1 MNALPLNGVRVLD
14 LTQVGFGPW
23 ATQILGDFGAD
34 VIKLEV
40 PGRGDISRTFD
51 PFLTEPNG
59 QSAYYM
65 AANRNKRSITIDLD
79 REDGRALARQMALEV
94 DVLVH
99 NFRPGVAERLG
110 LAYDDLREDNPR
122 LVYAWG
128 SGFGATGPLADKPGQ
143 DFLAQ
148 SLSGVAAR
156 NSDPSGKPQIM
167 SVAVADYA
175 GSLLIAQGVF
185 LALYQRERNGR
196 GQCVYTSLLDALLSM
211 QQMEAVQMMLRDQ
224 DTDFVKN
231 YLVGVV
237 NTKDGALTLVGVF
250 RPNPLQD
257 ICRALEIDD
266 LSQRPEFA
274 TLAVQRQNKPKLWA
288 LIEQAVARFTTA
300 EALARFDAN
309 NVLCSAVH
317 DLKAALMQPQ
327 AVHNG
332 TVVSFED
339 PVHGTVRAI
348 ASPLKLS
355 TVSRPPV
362 RTPPRLG
369 EHTAEVL
376 AEFGVGANEVAAM
389 RASGVLG

>member
-1 MNALPLNGVRVLD
+1 MNALPLKGVRVLD

-59 QSAYYM
+59 QSAYFM

-79 REDGRALARQMALEV
+79 RPAGRLLARQLAGQV

-99 NFRPGVAERLG
+99 NFRPGVAERIGLG
-110 LAYDDLREDNPR
+110 YEDLKKDNPR

-148 SLSGVAAR
+148 SLSGLAAR
-156 NSDPSGKPQIM
+156 NSDPTGKPQIL
-167 SVAVADYA
+167 SIGLADYA
-175 GSLLIAQGVF
+175 GAMLIAQGVF
-185 LALYQRERNGR
+185 LALYHRERTGE
-196 GQCVYTSLLDALLSM
+196 GQCVYASLLDALMSM
-211 QQMEAVQMMLRDQ
+211 QQMEAVQMMLREQ
-224 DTDFVKN
+224 DTDWVKN

-237 NTKDGALTLVGVF
+237 QTKDGALTLVGVF

-257 ICRALEIDD
+257 ICRAMEIED
-266 LSQRPEFA
+266 LSQRAEFA
-274 TLAVQRQNKPKLWA
+274 TLALQRKNKPQLWP
-288 LIEQAVARFTTA
+288 LIEAAVARFTTA
-300 EALARFDAN
+300 EALQRLDSN

-317 DLKAALMQPQ
+317 DLKHALQQPQ
-327 AVHNG
+327 VAHNG
-332 TVVSFED
+332 TIVSFED

-355 TVSRPPV
+355 RVPQSPL

-369 EHTAEVL
+369 QHTDEIL
-376 AEFGVGANEVAAM
+376 AEFGISGADVAGM
-389 RASGVLG
+389 RDAGLLG

>member
-250 RPNPLQD
+250 RAQPAAGHLP
-257 ICRALEIDD
+257 RAGD
-266 LSQRPEFA
+266 RRPVATPEFA

-317 DLKAALMQPQ
+317 DLKAALAQPQ

-369 EHTAEVL
+369 EHTEEVL